1 MYTYV
6 YKKVRFDMERH
17 LPRPHDPLDTAGG
30 PPLYVLPIYTNKSL
44 FSEFSTPT
52 PSI

>member
-17 LPRPHDPLDTAGG
+17 LPRPHDPLDTAGV